1 MNFYKTIAG
10 NFQATIEA
18 ISLSVD
24 TLAPSIER
32 AVQSM
37 TRCLLED
44 RKILVC
50 GNGPDAAL
58 AQLFVANLLGHHT
71 RERPALPAV
80 ALSSDG
86 ANLSA
91 IIRAAGSRD
100 IFARQIRALG
110 QTGDVLLCLS
120 SSVSDPTLLRAVQA
134 ARERNMTVIVLS
146 NSRDEETG
154 ALLAADDVEL
164 TIDAGSVA
172 RVVELQ
178 TMVIH
183 CFCEL
188 IDLSLF
194 GDYNTEQH

>member
-1 MNFYKTIAG
+1 MNFYNTIAG
-10 NFQATIEA
+10 SFQATIEA

-32 AVQSM
+32 AVQCM
-37 TRCLLED
+37 TRCLLD
-44 RKILVC
+44 DKKILVC

-58 AQLFVANLLGHHT
+58 AQLFAANLLGHHA

-80 ALSSDG
+80 ALAADG
-86 ANLSA
+86 AILSA
-91 IIRAAGSRD
+91 IIRASGSRD

-120 SSVSDPTLLRAVQA
+120 SDGSDPTLLRAVQA
-134 ARERNMTVIVLS
+134 ARERNMTVITLS

-154 ALLAADDVEL
+154 ALLAANDVEL

-183 CFCEL
+183 CLCEL